1 MKLNNKQQ
9 LVIVAALSATAIAF
23 FSYRIYK
30 TVKKVKKEMAD
41 QEHIELVLEVDDK
54 LKDLEKRDEEMEEY
68 EEPELGELELAEG
81 EVYRDYEEEGV
92 EELRFPPNSEEAL
105 HQYKEMRLAEFDAMS
120 FGRRQLY
127 RLFKIPFQPSN
138 NADSIIMGNMIH
150 DRKEF
155 FGRESIHNTD
165 ITVAD
170 LLLYFGNLA
179 DFDLDQGVEFW
190 TNQFLFNLDFDYETS
205 DMDLNHKIDALVDHE
220 LWGPEGWG
228 LFGLDEHQRND
239 AIGRS
244 VRGYGG
250 KLSFLIQFHVFLERA
265 LDEWVD

>member
-1 MKLNNKQQ
+1 MKLNKKQQ

-30 TVKKVKKEMAD
+30 TVKKVKKEMVEQAKV
-41 QEHIELVLEVDDK
+41 ELIDEANDILEE
-54 LKDLEKRDEEMEEY
+54 LEKRDEEIEEY
-68 EEPELGELELAEG
+68 EEPELGELEIPEG
-81 EVYRDYEEEGV
+81 EVYRDYQEEGV

-138 NADSIIMGNMIH
+138 NADAIIMSNMIH

-155 FGRESIHNTD
+155 FGKESIHNAN

-170 LLLYFGNLA
+170 LVLYFGKMS

-190 TNQFLFNLDFDYETS
+190 TNQFLFNLNFDGETS
-205 DMDLNHKIDALVDHE
+205 DMELNHTIDALVDHE

-239 AIGRS
+239 AIARS
-244 VRGYGG
+244 IRGYGG
-250 KLSFLIQFHVFLERA
+250 KLSFLIQYHVFLERA
-265 LDEWVD
+265 LHEWVD

>member
-1 MKLNNKQQ
+1 M
-9 LVIVAALSATAIAF
+9 
-23 FSYRIYK
+23 
-30 TVKKVKKEMAD
+30 
-41 QEHIELVLEVDDK
+41 
-54 LKDLEKRDEEMEEY
+54 
-68 EEPELGELELAEG
+68 
-81 EVYRDYEEEGV
+81 

-138 NADSIIMGNMIH
+138 NADSIVVGNIIYE
-150 DRKEF
+150 REEF
-155 FGRESIHNTD
+155 FGRGSIHNTD

-170 LLLYFGNLA
+170 LILYFGNLA

-190 TNQFLFNLDFDYETS
+190 TNQFLFNLDFDGETS

-250 KLSFLIQFHVFLERA
+250 KLSFLIQFHVFLERV